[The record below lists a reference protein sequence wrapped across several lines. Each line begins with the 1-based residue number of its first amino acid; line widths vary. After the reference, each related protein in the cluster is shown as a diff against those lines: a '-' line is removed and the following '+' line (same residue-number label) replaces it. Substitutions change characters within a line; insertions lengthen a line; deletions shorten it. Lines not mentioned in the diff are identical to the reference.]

1 MERRGIGDMEELR
14 DLARKRDRKAEDM
27 RATMLAGVA
36 AEYEAMRSVGAAKWV
51 GDVLFR
57 NITHNWRP

>member
-1 MERRGIGDMEELR
+1 MEELR

-51 GDVLFR
+51 GDALFR
-57 NITHNWRP
+57 NITLKWRP